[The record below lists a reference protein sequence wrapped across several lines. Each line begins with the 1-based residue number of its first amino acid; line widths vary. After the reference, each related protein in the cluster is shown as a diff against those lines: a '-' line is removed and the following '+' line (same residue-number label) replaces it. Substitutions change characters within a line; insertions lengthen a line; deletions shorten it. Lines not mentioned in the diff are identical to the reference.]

1 MRTPDLKKALLRSG
15 FCLDSLPALRFF
27 LRGLGTPG
35 LRQLLIAARVKFT
48 PDILLAIRASVL
60 TPAEQGAVFSAAMNL
75 FRSGPTFKTTSA
87 GRAPLT
93 DRAALEKA
101 GPDGLIA
108 EAGVSDGVSALG
120 LLEARGGRGVL
131 LTDRQ
136 DAFRYKDFGP
146 FRVFYDKEDGAVS
159 VKFLFLYVC
168 VGLPP
173 SAVPA
178 DARAVSLLNP
188 EVEARFPGT
197 RLTAFDIFTGSLPEK
212 AAVIKCAN
220 VLNKAYF
227 NAAQMKPAVANLLGG
242 LRDGGWLLVSQSN
255 PRYEA
260 GEAYIALRR
269 QGDRFLLAE
278 ELNGHE
284 LLADLRSPLYAD
296 LVLPGGGA

>member
-1 MRTPDLKKALLRSG
+1 MPDLGKALLRSG
-15 FCLDSLPALRFF
+15 FCLDTLPVLRFF

-48 PDILLAIRASVL
+48 PDILLAIRASGL
-60 TPAEQGAVFSAAMNL
+60 PPAEQGALFSAAMNL

-93 DRAALEKA
+93 DRAALQKA

-159 VKFLFLYVC
+159 VKFLFLYIC
-168 VGLPP
+168 VGLAPR
-173 SAVPA
+173 AVPA
-178 DARAVSLLNP
+178 DARQVSLLNP
-188 EVEARFPGT
+188 AVEARFPGS
-197 RLTAFDIFTGSLPEK
+197 RLAALDIFTGALPEA

-227 NAAQMKPAVANLLGG
+227 TPERMKPAIANLLGS
-242 LRDGGWLLVSQSN
+242 LREGGWLLISQSN
-255 PRYEA
+255 PGYEA

-269 QGDRFLLAE
+269 RGGKFLLAE
-278 ELNGHE
+278 ELHGHE

-296 LVLPGGGA
+296 LVLPGDAA

>member
-1 MRTPDLKKALLRSG
+1 MPDLGKALLRSG
-15 FCLDSLPALRFF
+15 FCLDTLPVLRFF

-35 LRQLLIAARVKFT
+35 LRQLLISARVKFT
-48 PDILLAIRASVL
+48 PDILLAIRASGL
-60 TPAEQGAVFSAAMNL
+60 PPAEQGALFSAAMNL

-159 VKFLFLYVC
+159 VKFLFLYIC
-168 VGLPP
+168 VGLAPR
-173 SAVPA
+173 AVPA
-178 DARAVSLLNP
+178 DARQVSLLNP
-188 EVEARFPGT
+188 SVEARFPGS
-197 RLTAFDIFTGSLPEK
+197 RLTALDIFTGALPEA

-227 NAAQMKPAVANLLGG
+227 TPERMKPAIANLLGS
-242 LRDGGWLLVSQSN
+242 LREGGWLLISQSN
-255 PRYEA
+255 PKYEA

-269 QGDRFLLAE
+269 RGGKFLLAE
-278 ELNGHE
+278 ELHGHE

-296 LVLPGGGA
+296 LVLPGDAA

>member
-1 MRTPDLKKALLRSG
+1 MPDLGKALLRSG
-15 FCLDSLPALRFF
+15 FCLDTLPVLRFF

-35 LRQLLIAARVKFT
+35 LRQLLISARVKFT
-48 PDILLAIRASVL
+48 PDILLAIRASGL
-60 TPAEQGAVFSAAMNL
+60 PPAEQGALFSAAMNL

-159 VKFLFLYVC
+159 VKFLFLYIC
-168 VGLPP
+168 VGLAPR
-173 SAVPA
+173 AVPA
-178 DARAVSLLNP
+178 DARQVSLLNP
-188 EVEARFPGT
+188 SVEARFPGS
-197 RLTAFDIFTGSLPEK
+197 RLTALDIFTGALPEA

-227 NAAQMKPAVANLLGG
+227 TPERMKPAIANLLGS
-242 LRDGGWLLVSQSN
+242 LREGGWLLISQSN
-255 PRYEA
+255 PGYEA

-269 QGDRFLLAE
+269 RGGKFLLAE
-278 ELNGHE
+278 ELHGHE

-296 LVLPGGGA
+296 LVLPGDAA

>member
-1 MRTPDLKKALLRSG
+1 MPDLRKALLRSG
-15 FCLDSLPALRFF
+15 FCLDSLPALRLF
-27 LRGLGTPG
+27 LRGLRTPG
-35 LRQLLIAARVKFT
+35 LRQLLIAARIKFT
-48 PDILLAIRASVL
+48 PDLLRAIRLSGL
-60 TPAEQGAVFSAAMNL
+60 PPAERGALFSAAMNL

-120 LLEARGGRGVL
+120 LLEARGGRSVL

-136 DAFRYKDFGP
+136 DAFRYRDLGP

-159 VKFLFLYVC
+159 VKFLFFYLCLGV
-168 VGLPP
+168 PP
-173 SAVPA
+173 AVVPA
-178 DARAVSLLNP
+178 GADAVSLLNP
-188 EVEARFPGT
+188 EVEALYPGA
-197 RLTAFDIFTGSLPEK
+197 RLTALDIFTGTLPEK

-227 NAAQMKPAVANLLGG
+227 TPERMKPAIANLLGS
-242 LRDGGWLLVSQSN
+242 LREGGWLLISQSN
-255 PRYEA
+255 PGYEA

-269 QGDRFLLAE
+269 RGDKFVLAE
-278 ELNGHE
+278 ELHGHE